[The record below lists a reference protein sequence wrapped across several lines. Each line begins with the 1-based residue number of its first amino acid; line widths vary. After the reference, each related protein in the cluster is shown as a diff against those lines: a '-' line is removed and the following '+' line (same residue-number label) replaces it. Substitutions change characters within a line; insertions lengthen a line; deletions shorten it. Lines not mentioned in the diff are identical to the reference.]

1 MKYFTK
7 IQGSA
12 HKLNCLI
19 PELRNIDY
27 DLKPGFNRYPLTS
40 NQTNR

>member
-1 MKYFTK
+1 MKYFTE

-19 PELRNIDY
+19 PVLSNIDY
-27 DLKPGFNRYPLTS
+27 DLSIDK
-40 NQTNR
+40 